1 MSEAELP
8 TQRIGKVKGV
18 PAEECFNV
26 ASHQLDEQELPF
38 ERLALDLDMKHG
50 QIRKINGQHRD
61 LLVEQFKDNPPEAR
75 LELTTVLDQNMHPPL
90 LCWLCGPMC
99 CCSESLVTGNM
110 FFCFPFQ

>member
-1 MSEAELP
+1 MSDAEPP
-8 TQRIGKVKGV
+8 TQRRGKAKGL

-61 LLVEQFKDNPPEAR
+61 LLVEQFKAKPPAAL
-75 LELTTVLDQNMHPPL
+75 LELTTVLDQSMHPPL
-90 LCWLCGPMC
+90 PSWLCGPMC